1 MKNKFTFFDNFKETA
16 DKLPDDLRLKFYDAM
31 TDYVF
36 KGIEPDDIVVSAL
49 IMAIKPYLDN
59 EVSSW
64 GGAREGSGRKRKNQG
79 KSNEIKFNQ
88 VELEK
93 LEKNQNELEKVE
105 NNQDKSSLIKIN
117 QDLQKTKEK
126 TPPHPQE
133 NKNKNIYNPLS
144 LTTFVPP
151 LPKKSTPDDIGMMD
165 IEELTAATP
174 PKKRF
179 APPKL
184 DDINAY
190 IAEKGLIVNGQ
201 VFLDYFTAGNWKDS
215 EGKPVKN
222 WKQKLITW
230 DERDR
235 RKRTIDAA
243 RSLLKTGVTS
253 GTYGKDAPL

>member
-36 KGIEPDDIVVSAL
+36 KGVNSDDIVVSAL

-64 GGAREGSGRKRKNQG
+64 GGAREGSGRKRKNQD

-93 LEKNQNELEKVE
+93 LEKNQDGLEKVE
-105 NNQDKSSLIKIN
+105 SNQDKSSLIKIN

-126 TPPHPQE
+126 IPPHPQE
-133 NKNKNIYNPLS
+133 NKNKNIYPPVTPNGVYS
-144 LTTFVPP
+144 P
-151 LPKKSTPDDIGMMD
+151 LPEKDDSGMMD
-165 IEELTAATP
+165 IEELIAATP

-179 APPKL
+179 VAPSL
-184 DDINAY
+184 ADVNAY

-243 RSLLKTGVTS
+243 RGLLKTGVVS

>member
-31 TDYVF
+31 TDYAF
-36 KGIEPDDIVVSAL
+36 KGIEPDDTIVSAF
-49 IMAIKPYLDN
+49 IMAIKPQLDI
-59 EVSSW
+59 EDKR
-64 GGAREGSGRKRKNQG
+64 GGVREGAGRKSKEIKNNQKNQ
-79 KSNEIKFNQ
+79 IDYF
-88 VELEK
+88 EK
-93 LEKNQNELEKVE
+93 IENQNE
-105 NNQDKSSLIKIN
+105 IKIN
-117 QDLQKTKEK
+117 QKNQKENLIDFENEQKTKEK

-133 NKNKNIYNPLS
+133 NKNKNIYPPVTPNGVY
-144 LTTFVPP
+144 FP
-151 LPKKSTPDDIGMMD
+151 LPEKDDSGMMD
-165 IEELTAATP
+165 IEELIAATP

>member
-49 IMAIKPYLDN
+49 ISAIKPSLDV
-59 EVSSW
+59 EDKR
-64 GGAREGSGRKRKNQG
+64 GGFREGAGRKSKIIKNNQKNQIDYFKKTENQN
-79 KSNEIKFNQ
+79 KSNEIKVNQ
-88 VELEK
+88 KENLIDFE
-93 LEKNQNELEKVE
+93 NE
-105 NNQDKSSLIKIN
+105 
-117 QDLQKTKEK
+117 QKTKEK

-133 NKNKNIYNPLS
+133 NKNKNIYPPVTPNGVYS
-144 LTTFVPP
+144 P
-151 LPKKSTPDDIGMMD
+151 LPEKDDSGMWD
-165 IEELTAATP
+165 IEEVIAATP

-179 APPKL
+179 VPPKL

-201 VFLDYFTAGNWKDS
+201 VFLDYFTAGDWKDS

-243 RSLLKTGVTS
+243 RGLLKTGVVS

>member
-36 KGIEPDDIVVSAL
+36 KGVNSDDIVVSAL

-64 GGAREGSGRKRKNQG
+64 GGAREGSGRKRKNQD

-93 LEKNQNELEKVE
+93 LEKNQDGLEKVE

-133 NKNKNIYNPLS
+133 NKNKNIYPPVTPNGVYS
-144 LTTFVPP
+144 P
-151 LPKKSTPDDIGMMD
+151 LPEKDDSGMID
-165 IEELTAATP
+165 IEELIAATP

-179 APPKL
+179 VPPKL

-201 VFLDYFTAGNWKDS
+201 VFLDYFTAGDWKDS

-243 RSLLKTGVTS
+243 RGLLKTGVVS

>member
-36 KGIEPDDIVVSAL
+36 KDVNSDDVVVSAL

-64 GGAREGSGRKRKNQG
+64 GGAREGSGRKRKNQD

-88 VELEK
+88 VKLEK
-93 LEKNQNELEKVE
+93 LEKNQNTLEKVE
-105 NNQDKSSLIKIN
+105 NNQDKSSLIKNN

-133 NKNKNIYNPLS
+133 NKNKNIYPPVTPNGVYS
-144 LTTFVPP
+144 P
-151 LPKKSTPDDIGMMD
+151 LPEKDDSGMMD
-165 IEELTAATP
+165 IEELIAATP
-174 PKKRF
+174 TKKRF
-179 APPKL
+179 VPPKL

>member
-36 KGIEPDDIVVSAL
+36 KDVNSDDVVVSAL

-64 GGAREGSGRKRKNQG
+64 GGAREGSGRKRKNQD

-88 VELEK
+88 VKLEK
-93 LEKNQNELEKVE
+93 LEKNQNTLEKVE
-105 NNQDKSSLIKIN
+105 NNQDKSSLIKNN

-133 NKNKNIYNPLS
+133 NKNKNIYPPVTPNGVYS
-144 LTTFVPP
+144 P
-151 LPKKSTPDDIGMMD
+151 LPEKDDSGMMD
-165 IEELTAATP
+165 IEELIAATP
-174 PKKRF
+174 TKKRF
-179 APPKL
+179 VPPKL

-201 VFLDYFTAGNWKDS
+201 VFLDYFTTGNWKDS

>member
-31 TDYVF
+31 TDYAF
-36 KGIEPDDIVVSAL
+36 KGIEPDDTIVSAF
-49 IMAIKPYLDN
+49 IMAIKPQLDI
-59 EVSSW
+59 EDKR
-64 GGAREGSGRKRKNQG
+64 GGVREGAGRKSKEIKNNQKNQ
-79 KSNEIKFNQ
+79 IDYF
-88 VELEK
+88 EK
-93 LEKNQNELEKVE
+93 IENQNE
-105 NNQDKSSLIKIN
+105 IKIN
-117 QDLQKTKEK
+117 QKNQKENLIDFENEQKTKEK

-151 LPKKSTPDDIGMMD
+151 LPEKDDSGIVG
-165 IEELTAATP
+165 IEELIANTP

-179 APPKL
+179 VPPKL

>member
-36 KGIEPDDIVVSAL
+36 KGVEPDDIVVSAL

-64 GGAREGSGRKRKNQG
+64 GGAREGSGRKRKNQD

-88 VELEK
+88 DKLEK
-93 LEKNQNELEKVE
+93 LEK
-105 NNQDKSSLIKIN
+105 NQDKSSLIKIN

-133 NKNKNIYNPLS
+133 NKNKNIYPPVTPNGVYS
-144 LTTFVPP
+144 P
-151 LPKKSTPDDIGMMD
+151 LPEKDDSGMMD
-165 IEELTAATP
+165 VEELIAATP
-174 PKKRF
+174 PKKSF
-179 APPKL
+179 VPPKL

-243 RSLLKTGVTS
+243 RGLLKTGVAS

>member
-1 MKNKFTFFDNFKETA
+1 MKNKFVFFENFKETA

-36 KGIEPDDIVVSAL
+36 KGVEPDDIVVSAL
-49 IMAIKPYLDN
+49 IAAIKPSLDI
-59 EVSSW
+59 EDKR
-64 GGAREGSGRKRKNQG
+64 GGLREGAGRKSKTIKNNQKNQIDYFEKNENQN
-79 KSNEIKFNQ
+79 KSNEIKRNQ
-88 VELEK
+88 NVF
-93 LEKNQNELEKVE
+93 EKNQSEFEKIE
-105 NNQDKSSLIKIN
+105 
-117 QDLQKTKEK
+117 KTKEK

-133 NKNKNIYNPLS
+133 NKNKNIYPPVTPNGVYS
-144 LTTFVPP
+144 P
-151 LPKKSTPDDIGMMD
+151 LPEKDDSGMMD
-165 IEELTAATP
+165 IEELIAATP

-179 APPKL
+179 VAPSL
-184 DDINAY
+184 ADVNAY

-222 WKQKLITW
+222 WKQKLISW

-243 RSLLKTGVTS
+243 RGLLKTGVQS

>member
-64 GGAREGSGRKRKNQG
+64 GGAREGSGRKRKNQD

-93 LEKNQNELEKVE
+93 LEK
-105 NNQDKSSLIKIN
+105 NQDKSSLIKIN

-151 LPKKSTPDDIGMMD
+151 LPEKSTPDDSGMWD
-165 IEELTAATP
+165 IKELIAATP

-179 APPKL
+179 VPPKL

-190 IAEKGLIVNGQ
+190 IAEKGLIVNGK

-243 RSLLKTGVTS
+243 RGLLKTGVAS

>member
-36 KGIEPDDIVVSAL
+36 KGVEPDDTIVSAF

-64 GGAREGSGRKRKNQG
+64 GGAREGSGRKRK
-79 KSNEIKFNQ
+79 
-88 VELEK
+88 
-93 LEKNQNELEKVE
+93 
-105 NNQDKSSLIKIN
+105 NQDKSSLIKIN

-151 LPKKSTPDDIGMMD
+151 LPEKSTPDDSGIWD
-165 IEELTAATP
+165 IEELIAATP

-179 APPKL
+179 VPPKL

-190 IAEKGLIVNGQ
+190 IAEKGLIVNGK

-235 RKRTIDAA
+235 LKRTIDAA
-243 RSLLKTGVTS
+243 RGLLKTGVAS

>member
-36 KGIEPDDIVVSAL
+36 KGIEPDDIIVSAL
-49 IMAIKPYLDN
+49 IAAIKPSLDI
-59 EVSSW
+59 EDKR
-64 GGAREGSGRKRKNQG
+64 GGAREGSGRKSKEIKNNQKNQ
-79 KSNEIKFNQ
+79 NDYF
-88 VELEK
+88 EK
-93 LEKNQNELEKVE
+93 LEKNQNTLEKVE
-105 NNQDKSSLIKIN
+105 NN

-133 NKNKNIYNPLS
+133 NKNKNIYPPVTPNGVYS
-144 LTTFVPP
+144 P
-151 LPKKSTPDDIGMMD
+151 LPEKDDSGMMD
-165 IEELTAATP
+165 IEELIAATP

-179 APPKL
+179 VPPKL

-222 WKQKLITW
+222 WKQKLISW

>member
-36 KGIEPDDIVVSAL
+36 KGVNSDDIVVSAL
-49 IMAIKPYLDN
+49 IMAIKPQLDI
-59 EVSSW
+59 EDKR
-64 GGAREGSGRKRKNQG
+64 GGVREGAGRKSKEIKNNQKNQ
-79 KSNEIKFNQ
+79 IDYF
-88 VELEK
+88 EK
-93 LEKNQNELEKVE
+93 IENQNE
-105 NNQDKSSLIKIN
+105 IKIN
-117 QDLQKTKEK
+117 QKNQIDYFENEQKTKEK

-151 LPKKSTPDDIGMMD
+151 LPEKSTPDDRGMLG
-165 IEELTAATP
+165 IEELIAATP

-179 APPKL
+179 VPPKL
-184 DDINAY
+184 DDINDY

-201 VFLDYFTAGNWKDS
+201 VFLDYFTAGDWKDS

-243 RSLLKTGVTS
+243 RGLLKTGVAS

>member
-36 KGIEPDDIVVSAL
+36 KGVEPDDTIVSAF
-49 IMAIKPYLDN
+49 IMAIKPQLDI
-59 EVSSW
+59 EDKR
-64 GGAREGSGRKRKNQG
+64 GGVREGAGRKSKEIKNNQKNQ
-79 KSNEIKFNQ
+79 IDYF
-88 VELEK
+88 EK
-93 LEKNQNELEKVE
+93 IENQNE
-105 NNQDKSSLIKIN
+105 IKIN
-117 QDLQKTKEK
+117 QKNQKENLIDFENEQKTKEK

-151 LPKKSTPDDIGMMD
+151 LPEKDDSGIVG
-165 IEELTAATP
+165 IEELIANTP

-179 APPKL
+179 VPPKL

>member
-49 IMAIKPYLDN
+49 IAAIKPYLDN

-64 GGAREGSGRKRKNQG
+64 GGAREGSGRKRKNQD

-93 LEKNQNELEKVE
+93 LEKNQDGLEKVE

-117 QDLQKTKEK
+117 QDLQKTKEN

-133 NKNKNIYNPLS
+133 NKNKNIYPPVTPNGVYS
-144 LTTFVPP
+144 P
-151 LPKKSTPDDIGMMD
+151 LPEKDDSGIID
-165 IEELTAATP
+165 IEELIAATP

-179 APPKL
+179 VPPKI

-201 VFLDYFTAGNWKDS
+201 VFLDYFTAGDWKDS

-243 RSLLKTGVTS
+243 RGLLKTGVAS

>member
-1 MKNKFTFFDNFKETA
+1 MKNKFIFFDNFKTTA

-36 KGIEPDDIVVSAL
+36 KGIDPDDIVVSAL

-64 GGAREGSGRKRKNQG
+64 GGAREGSGRKRKNQD
-79 KSNEIKFNQ
+79 KSNKIKFNQ

-93 LEKNQNELEKVE
+93 LEKNQ
-105 NNQDKSSLIKIN
+105 DKSSLIKNN

-133 NKNKNIYNPLS
+133 NKNKNIYPPVTPNGVYS
-144 LTTFVPP
+144 P
-151 LPKKSTPDDIGMMD
+151 LPGKDDSVMLD
-165 IEELTAATP
+165 IEELIAATP

-179 APPKL
+179 VAPSL
-184 DDINAY
+184 EEINAY
-190 IAEKGLIVNGQ
+190 IAEKKLIVNGQ

-243 RSLLKTGVTS
+243 RGLLKTGVAS

>member
-64 GGAREGSGRKRKNQG
+64 GGAREGSGRKRKNQD

-93 LEKNQNELEKVE
+93 LEK
-105 NNQDKSSLIKIN
+105 NQDKSSLIKIN

-151 LPKKSTPDDIGMMD
+151 LPEKSTPDDSGMWD
-165 IEELTAATP
+165 IEELIAATP

-179 APPKL
+179 VPPKL

-190 IAEKGLIVNGQ
+190 IAEKGLIVNGK

-243 RSLLKTGVTS
+243 RGLLKTGVAS

>member
-36 KGIEPDDIVVSAL
+36 KDVNSDDVVVSAL

-64 GGAREGSGRKRKNQG
+64 GGAREGSGRKRKNQD

-88 VELEK
+88 VKLEK
-93 LEKNQNELEKVE
+93 LEKNQDGLEKVE
-105 NNQDKSSLIKIN
+105 NNQDKSSLIKNN

-133 NKNKNIYNPLS
+133 NKNKNIYPPVTPNGVYS
-144 LTTFVPP
+144 P
-151 LPKKSTPDDIGMMD
+151 LPEKDDSGMMD
-165 IEELTAATP
+165 IEELIAATP

>member
-49 IMAIKPYLDN
+49 IAAIKPYLDN

-64 GGAREGSGRKRKNQG
+64 GGAREGAGRKRKNQD

-88 VELEK
+88 DELEK
-93 LEKNQNELEKVE
+93 LEK
-105 NNQDKSSLIKIN
+105 NQDKSSLIKIN

-133 NKNKNIYNPLS
+133 NKNKNKNIYPPVTPNGVYS
-144 LTTFVPP
+144 P
-151 LPKKSTPDDIGMMD
+151 LPEKDDSGMID
-165 IEELTAATP
+165 IEELIAATP

-179 APPKL
+179 VPPKL

-215 EGKPVKN
+215 EGKPVNN

-243 RSLLKTGVTS
+243 RGLLKTGVAS

>member
-64 GGAREGSGRKRKNQG
+64 GGAREGSGRKRKNQD
-79 KSNEIKFNQ
+79 KSKEIKFNQ
-88 VELEK
+88 DELEK
-93 LEKNQNELEKVE
+93 LEK
-105 NNQDKSSLIKIN
+105 NQDKSSLIKIN

-126 TPPHPQE
+126 TPPYPQE

-151 LPKKSTPDDIGMMD
+151 LPEKSTPDDSGMLD
-165 IEELTAATP
+165 IEELIAATP

-179 APPKL
+179 VPPKL

-201 VFLDYFTAGNWKDS
+201 VFLDYFTAGDWKDS

-243 RSLLKTGVTS
+243 RGLLKTGVVS

>member
-1 MKNKFTFFDNFKETA
+1 
-16 DKLPDDLRLKFYDAM
+16 
-31 TDYVF
+31 
-36 KGIEPDDIVVSAL
+36 
-49 IMAIKPYLDN
+49 
-59 EVSSW
+59 
-64 GGAREGSGRKRKNQG
+64 
-79 KSNEIKFNQ
+79 
-88 VELEK
+88 
-93 LEKNQNELEKVE
+93 
-105 NNQDKSSLIKIN
+105 
-117 QDLQKTKEK
+117 
-126 TPPHPQE
+126 
-133 NKNKNIYNPLS
+133 
-144 LTTFVPP
+144 
-151 LPKKSTPDDIGMMD
+151 MMD
-165 IEELTAATP
+165 IEELIAATP
-174 PKKRF
+174 SKKRF

-235 RKRTIDAA
+235 RKRTIYAA

>member
-36 KGIEPDDIVVSAL
+36 KGVEPDDTIVSAF
-49 IMAIKPYLDN
+49 IMAIKPQLDI
-59 EVSSW
+59 EDKR
-64 GGAREGSGRKRKNQG
+64 GGVREGAGRKSKEIKNNQKNQ
-79 KSNEIKFNQ
+79 IDYF
-88 VELEK
+88 EK
-93 LEKNQNELEKVE
+93 IENQNE
-105 NNQDKSSLIKIN
+105 IKIN
-117 QDLQKTKEK
+117 QKNQKENLIDFENEQKTKEK

-151 LPKKSTPDDIGMMD
+151 LPEKDDSGMLD
-165 IEELTAATP
+165 IEELIAATP

-179 APPKL
+179 VPPKL

-243 RSLLKTGVTS
+243 RGLLKTGVAS

>member
-1 MKNKFTFFDNFKETA
+1 MKNKFIFFDNFKETA

-31 TDYVF
+31 TDYAF
-36 KGIEPDDIVVSAL
+36 KGIEPDNVLVSAL
-49 IMAIKPYLDN
+49 IMAIKPYLDD
-59 EVSSW
+59 EISPTW
-64 GGAREGSGRKRKNQG
+64 GGAREGSGRTRKNQD

-93 LEKNQNELEKVE
+93 NQDGLEKLEK
-105 NNQDKSSLIKIN
+105 NQDKSSLIKIN

-133 NKNKNIYNPLS
+133 NKNIYPPVTPNGVYS
-144 LTTFVPP
+144 P
-151 LPKKSTPDDIGMMD
+151 LPEKDDSGMID
-165 IEELTAATP
+165 IKELIAATP

-179 APPKL
+179 VAPTL
-184 DDINAY
+184 EEINAY
-190 IAEKGLIVNGQ
+190 IDEKGLIVSGQ
-201 VFLDYFTAGNWKDS
+201 VFLDYFTAGNWKDG

-243 RSLLKTGVTS
+243 RGLLKTGVES

>member
-31 TDYVF
+31 TDYAF
-36 KGIEPDDIVVSAL
+36 KGIEPDDTIVSAF
-49 IMAIKPYLDN
+49 IMAIKPQLDI
-59 EVSSW
+59 EDKR
-64 GGAREGSGRKRKNQG
+64 GGVREGAGRKSKEIKNNQKNQ
-79 KSNEIKFNQ
+79 IDYF
-88 VELEK
+88 EK
-93 LEKNQNELEKVE
+93 IENQNE
-105 NNQDKSSLIKIN
+105 IKIN
-117 QDLQKTKEK
+117 QKNQKENLIDFENEQKTKEK

-133 NKNKNIYNPLS
+133 NKNKNIYPPVTPNGVYS
-144 LTTFVPP
+144 P
-151 LPKKSTPDDIGMMD
+151 LPEKDDSGMMD
-165 IEELTAATP
+165 IEELIAATP

>member
-64 GGAREGSGRKRKNQG
+64 GGAREGSGRKRKNQD

-93 LEKNQNELEKVE
+93 LEK
-105 NNQDKSSLIKIN
+105 NQDKSSLIKIN

-151 LPKKSTPDDIGMMD
+151 LPEKSTPDDSGMLD
-165 IEELTAATP
+165 IEELIAATP

-179 APPKL
+179 VPPKL

-190 IAEKGLIVNGQ
+190 IAEKGLIVNGK

-243 RSLLKTGVTS
+243 RGLLKTGVAS

>member
-36 KGIEPDDIVVSAL
+36 KDVNSDDVVVSAL

-64 GGAREGSGRKRKNQG
+64 GGAREGSGRKRKNQD

-88 VELEK
+88 VKFEK
-93 LEKNQNELEKVE
+93 LEKNQDGLEKVE
-105 NNQDKSSLIKIN
+105 NNQDKSSLIKNN

-133 NKNKNIYNPLS
+133 NKNKNIYPPVTPNGVYS
-144 LTTFVPP
+144 P
-151 LPKKSTPDDIGMMD
+151 LPEKDDSGMMD
-165 IEELTAATP
+165 IEELIAATP

>member
-1 MKNKFTFFDNFKETA
+1 MKNKFVFFDNFKETA

-36 KGIEPDDIVVSAL
+36 KRVEPDDIVVSAL
-49 IMAIKPYLDN
+49 IAAIKPSLDI
-59 EVSSW
+59 EDKR
-64 GGAREGSGRKRKNQG
+64 GGLREGAGRKSKIIKNNQKNQIDYFEKIENQN
-79 KSNEIKFNQ
+79 KSNEIKVNQ
-88 VELEK
+88 KENLIDFE
-93 LEKNQNELEKVE
+93 NE
-105 NNQDKSSLIKIN
+105 
-117 QDLQKTKEK
+117 QKTKEK

-133 NKNKNIYNPLS
+133 NKNKNIYSPVTPNGVYS
-144 LTTFVPP
+144 P
-151 LPKKSTPDDIGMMD
+151 LPEKDDSGMLD
-165 IEELTAATP
+165 IEELIAATP

-179 APPKL
+179 VAPSL
-184 DDINAY
+184 ADVNAY

-222 WKQKLITW
+222 WKQKLISW

-243 RSLLKTGVTS
+243 RGLLKTGVQS

>member
-36 KGIEPDDIVVSAL
+36 KGVNSDDIVVSAL

-64 GGAREGSGRKRKNQG
+64 GGAREGSGRKRKNQD

-93 LEKNQNELEKVE
+93 LEKNQDGLEKVE

-133 NKNKNIYNPLS
+133 NKNKNIYPPVTPNGVYS
-144 LTTFVPP
+144 P
-151 LPKKSTPDDIGMMD
+151 LPEKDDSGMMD
-165 IEELTAATP
+165 IEELIAATP

-179 APPKL
+179 VAPSL
-184 DDINAY
+184 ADVNAY
-190 IAEKGLIVNGQ
+190 IAEKGLTVNGQ

-243 RSLLKTGVTS
+243 RGLLKTGVQS

>member
-1 MKNKFTFFDNFKETA
+1 MKNKFIFFDNFKTTA

-36 KGIEPDDIVVSAL
+36 KGIDPDDIVVSAL

-64 GGAREGSGRKRKNQG
+64 GGAREGSGRKRKNQD
-79 KSNEIKFNQ
+79 KSNKVKFNQ

-93 LEKNQNELEKVE
+93 LEKNQ
-105 NNQDKSSLIKIN
+105 DKSSLIKNN

-133 NKNKNIYNPLS
+133 NKNKNKNIYPPVTPNGVYS
-144 LTTFVPP
+144 P
-151 LPKKSTPDDIGMMD
+151 LPGKDDSGMLD
-165 IEELTAATP
+165 IEELIAATP

-179 APPKL
+179 VAPSL
-184 DDINAY
+184 EEINAY
-190 IAEKGLIVNGQ
+190 IAEKKLIVNGQ

-243 RSLLKTGVTS
+243 RGLLKTGVAS

>member
-1 MKNKFTFFDNFKETA
+1 MKNKFIFFDNFKTTA

-36 KGIEPDDIVVSAL
+36 KGIDPDDIVVSAL

-64 GGAREGSGRKRKNQG
+64 GGAREGSGRKRKNQD
-79 KSNEIKFNQ
+79 KSNKIKFNQ

-93 LEKNQNELEKVE
+93 LEKNQ
-105 NNQDKSSLIKIN
+105 DKSSLIKNN

-133 NKNKNIYNPLS
+133 NKNKNIYPPVTPNGVYS
-144 LTTFVPP
+144 P
-151 LPKKSTPDDIGMMD
+151 LPGKDDSGMLD
-165 IEELTAATP
+165 IEELIAATP

-179 APPKL
+179 VAPSL
-184 DDINAY
+184 EEINAY
-190 IAEKGLIVNGQ
+190 IAEKKLIVNGQ

-243 RSLLKTGVTS
+243 RGLLKTGVAS

>member
-36 KGIEPDDIVVSAL
+36 KGVNSDDIVVSAL

-64 GGAREGSGRKRKNQG
+64 GGAREGSGRKRKNQD

-93 LEKNQNELEKVE
+93 LEK
-105 NNQDKSSLIKIN
+105 NQDKSSLIKIN

-151 LPKKSTPDDIGMMD
+151 LPEKDDSGMID
-165 IEELTAATP
+165 IEELIAATP

-179 APPKL
+179 VPPKL

-243 RSLLKTGVTS
+243 RGLLKTGVAS

>member
-49 IMAIKPYLDN
+49 IAAIKPYLDN

-64 GGAREGSGRKRKNQG
+64 GGAREGSGRKRKNQD

-93 LEKNQNELEKVE
+93 LEKNQDGLEKVE

-133 NKNKNIYNPLS
+133 NKNKNIYPPVTPNGVYS
-144 LTTFVPP
+144 P
-151 LPKKSTPDDIGMMD
+151 LPEKDDSGIID
-165 IEELTAATP
+165 IEELIAVTP

-179 APPKL
+179 VPPKI

-201 VFLDYFTAGNWKDS
+201 VFLDYFTAGDWKDS

-222 WKQKLITW
+222 WKQKLISW

-243 RSLLKTGVTS
+243 RGLLKTGVAS

>member
-36 KGIEPDDIVVSAL
+36 KGIEPDDTIVSAF
-49 IMAIKPYLDN
+49 IMAIKPQLDI
-59 EVSSW
+59 EDKR
-64 GGAREGSGRKRKNQG
+64 GGVREGAGRKSKEIKNNQKNQ
-79 KSNEIKFNQ
+79 KENLIDFENE
-88 VELEK
+88 
-93 LEKNQNELEKVE
+93 
-105 NNQDKSSLIKIN
+105 
-117 QDLQKTKEK
+117 QKTKEK
-126 TPPHPQE
+126 IPPHPQE
-133 NKNKNIYNPLS
+133 NKNKNKNIYNPLS

-151 LPKKSTPDDIGMMD
+151 LPEKSTPDDSGMLD
-165 IEELTAATP
+165 VEELIAQTP

-179 APPKL
+179 VPPSL

-190 IAEKGLIVNGQ
+190 IAEKKLTVNGQ

-243 RSLLKTGVTS
+243 RGLLKTGVAS
-253 GTYGKDAPL
+253 GTYGKDDPL

>member
-36 KGIEPDDIVVSAL
+36 KDVNSDDVVVSAL

-64 GGAREGSGRKRKNQG
+64 GGAREGSGRKRKNQD

-88 VELEK
+88 VKLEK
-93 LEKNQNELEKVE
+93 LEKNQNTLEKVE
-105 NNQDKSSLIKIN
+105 NNQDKSSLIKNN

-133 NKNKNIYNPLS
+133 NKNKNIYPPVTPNGVYS
-144 LTTFVPP
+144 P
-151 LPKKSTPDDIGMMD
+151 LPEKDDSGMMD
-165 IEELTAATP
+165 IEELIAATP

-179 APPKL
+179 VPPKL

-201 VFLDYFTAGNWKDS
+201 VFLDYFTTGNWKDS

-230 DERDR
+230 NERDR